1 MFESAV
7 FYAFAAVLLVSA
19 TLVITSRNPV
29 HSALFLCS
37 PSSPRPAPGC
47 CCAPSSSPSRW
58 WWSTSAR

>member
-29 HSALFLCS
+29 HSALCTGLRDVITS
-37 PSSPRPAPGC
+37 VADTSSTA
-47 CCAPSSSPSRW
+47 AK
-58 WWSTSAR
+58 A